1 METRVNYMTKLW
13 RAIQRLF
20 SSSKGKDAQQKGIA
34 FAD

>member
-1 METRVNYMTKLW
+1 MEMRVNYMTKLW

-20 SSSKGKDAQQKGIA
+20 SSSKDKNVQKGIA

>member
-1 METRVNYMTKLW
+1 MEMRINYLTRIW

-20 SSSKGKDAQQKGIA
+20 SSSKGKETQQKGIA

>member
-1 METRVNYMTKLW
+1 MEMRINYMTKLW

-20 SSSKGKDAQQKGIA
+20 SSSKGKQPQQKGIA